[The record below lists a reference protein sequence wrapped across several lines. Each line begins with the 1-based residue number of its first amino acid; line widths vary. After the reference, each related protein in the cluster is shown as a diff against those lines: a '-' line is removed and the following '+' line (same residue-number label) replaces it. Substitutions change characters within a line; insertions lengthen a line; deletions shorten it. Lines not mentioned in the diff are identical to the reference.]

1 MKKVIVVVLLVV
13 LVLGLSGCG
22 EKGKTL
28 YIYNWGEY
36 MDESLRED
44 FEKET
49 GIRIIYEEF
58 ATNEDMYVKLKNGG
72 TNYDIAIPSD
82 YMIEKLIGENML
94 ETIDTSKLT
103 NYKNIGDQYKNLPYD
118 PDNAYS
124 VPYFW
129 GTVGIMYNKTK
140 VTEPVDSWS
149 ILFDEQYKGQVLM
162 LDSQRDSLM
171 VALKLLGYS
180 MNTRNEQE
188 LEAAKALL
196 IDQKKKGMVMAY
208 VVDNGKDIMVSG
220 GAAFMQTWNGEALA
234 LKDENPDLAFALPKE
249 GTNVWYDGM
258 VIPKGAENYE
268 EALAFIDFIL
278 RPENAARNTEYV
290 GYSTPNVEG
299 FKLLDEALQMDPVAY
314 PDLSTLENSEVF
326 SDPGDFIEV
335 FNRVWTEIKAE

>member
-1 MKKVIVVVLLVV
+1 MKKMLVLAIVLLMAVA
-13 LVLGLSGCG
+13 LVGCG
-22 EKGKTL
+22 EKGKEL

-49 GIRIIYEEF
+49 GIKVIYEEF

-72 TNYDIAIPSD
+72 TSYDLAMPSD
-82 YMIEKLIGENML
+82 YMIEKLIKEDML
-94 ETIDTSKLT
+94 EEIDLT
-103 NYKNIGDQYKNLPYD
+103 KVPNYKNIGEVYKNLPYD
-118 PDNAYS
+118 PENKYS

-129 GTVGIMYNKTK
+129 GTVGIMYNKSLVK
-140 VTEPVDSWS
+140 EPVESWS
-149 ILFDEQYKGQVLM
+149 ILFDDKYKGQVLM

-180 MNTRNEQE
+180 MNTRSEKE
-188 LEAAKALL
+188 LEEAKALL
-196 IDQKKKGMVMAY
+196 LDQKKRGMVMAY

-234 LKDENPDLAFALPKE
+234 LRDENPDLEFALPKE

-268 EALAFIDFIL
+268 EALAFIDFML
-278 RPENAARNTEYV
+278 RPENAAKNTEYV

-299 FKLLDEALQMDPVAY
+299 FKLLPEELQNNPVAY
-314 PDLSTLENSEVF
+314 PDLAALQNSEVF
-326 SDPGDFIEV
+326 ADPGDFIEV
-335 FNRVWTEIKAE
+335 FNRVWTEIKSE

>member
-1 MKKVIVVVLLVV
+1 MKKMLVLAIVLLMAVA
-13 LVLGLSGCG
+13 LVGCK
-22 EKGKTL
+22 EKGKEL

-49 GIRIIYEEF
+49 GIKVIYEEF

-72 TNYDIAIPSD
+72 TSYDLAMPSD
-82 YMIEKLIGENML
+82 YMIEKLIKEDML
-94 ETIDTSKLT
+94 EEIDLT
-103 NYKNIGDQYKNLPYD
+103 KVPNYKNIGEVYKNLPYD
-118 PDNAYS
+118 PDNKYS

-129 GTVGIMYNKTK
+129 GTVGIMYNKSLVK
-140 VTEPVDSWS
+140 DPVDSWS
-149 ILFDEQYKGQVLM
+149 ILFDEKYKGQVLM

-180 MNTRNEQE
+180 MNTRSEKE
-188 LEAAKALL
+188 LEEAKALL
-196 IDQKKKGMVMAY
+196 LDQKKRGMVMAY

-234 LKDENPDLAFALPKE
+234 LRDENPDLDFALPKE
-249 GTNVWYDGM
+249 GTNIWYDGM

-268 EALAFIDFIL
+268 EALAFIDFML

-299 FKLLDEALQMDPVAY
+299 YKLLSEELQNNPVAY
-314 PDLSTLENSEVF
+314 PDLSALKNSEVF

-335 FNRVWTEIKAE
+335 FNRVWTEIKSE